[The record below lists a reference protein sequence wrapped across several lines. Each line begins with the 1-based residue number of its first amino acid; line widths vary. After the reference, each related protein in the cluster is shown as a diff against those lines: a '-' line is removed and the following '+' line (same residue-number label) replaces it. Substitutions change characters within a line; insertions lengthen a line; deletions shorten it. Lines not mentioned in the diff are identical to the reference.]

1 MVQNTYKLLL
11 AAFLAVF
18 TFATTN
24 AQITFT
30 KGYLVN
36 EKGDTLRGEVKMN
49 PKKEQDY
56 YARVT
61 FKDASGTQ
69 KNYKPAKVKAYGFD
83 NEHFVSIVNNDEG
96 LFYKRLTNGPIL
108 LYKGAFE
115 VVVMN
120 KATWEFEYF
129 LFKQGDNLPG
139 GKAGKLTDVKEAKF
153 KKQLQEWMK
162 DGQEYAEAY
171 NDSDKK
177 LNVESAIEVI
187 NKYNDWKKSN

>member
-1 MVQNTYKLLL
+1 MIQNTYKLLL
-11 AAFLAVF
+11 AAFLAAF
-18 TFATTN
+18 TFSGTK

-69 KNYKPAKVKAYGFD
+69 KNYKPSKVKAYGFD

-96 LFYKRLTNGPIL
+96 LFYKRLTNGPIV

-129 LFKQGDNLPG
+129 LLKEGDNLAG
-139 GKAGKLTDVKEAKF
+139 GKAGKLTDVKGGKF

-162 DGQEYAEAY
+162 DGQEHAESY

-187 NKYNDWKKSN
+187 NKYNNWKKNN

>member
-1 MVQNTYKLLL
+1 MVQNASKLFLL
-11 AAFLAVF
+11 AFLVAFSF
-18 TFATTN
+18 NGTR

-30 KGYLVN
+30 KGYLIN
-36 EKGDTLRGEVKMN
+36 EKGDTLRGEVKLN

-83 NEHFVSIVNNDEG
+83 NEHFVSITNNDEG
-96 LFYKRLTNGPIL
+96 LFYKRLTNGAIL

-129 LFKQGDNLPG
+129 LFKEGD
-139 GKAGKLTDVKEAKF
+139 KKLTDVKEGKF
-153 KKQLQEWMK
+153 KKQLQEWMR
-162 DGQEYAEAY
+162 DAQEYAEAY

-187 NKYNDWKKSN
+187 NNYNTWKRSN